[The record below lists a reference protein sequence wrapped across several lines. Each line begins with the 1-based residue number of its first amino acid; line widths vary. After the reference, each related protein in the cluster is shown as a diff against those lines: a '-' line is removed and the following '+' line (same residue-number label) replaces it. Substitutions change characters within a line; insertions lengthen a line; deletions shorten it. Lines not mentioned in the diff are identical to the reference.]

1 MRWIVLQLVDA
12 FPMFVSESRPQAAS
26 QSLAEAK
33 TLCHLPAKTQALDL
47 FKFFHMQCVFRQPY
61 IKLKN

>member
-47 FKFFHMQCVFRQPY
+47 FKFFHM
-61 IKLKN
+61 